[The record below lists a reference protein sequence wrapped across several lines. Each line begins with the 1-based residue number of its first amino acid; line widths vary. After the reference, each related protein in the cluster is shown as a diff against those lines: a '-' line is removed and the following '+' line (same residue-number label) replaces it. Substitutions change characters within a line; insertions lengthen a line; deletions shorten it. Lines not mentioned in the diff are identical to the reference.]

1 MCTSYLMHRKP
12 TTEAEIAALEAQ
24 QAGMKPLNPDFSPS
38 SDDVIC
44 ARGKDIFNHEGVYA

>member
-1 MCTSYLMHRKP
+1 MHRKP

-24 QAGMKPLNPDFSPS
+24 QAGMKPLNPGFSPS